1 MTAVPRIGQAVSF
14 RDDSKDD
21 SSAKGFAFFSR
32 ASKHALLAW
41 SWHVRKAE
49 FEVAKAPYFQ
59 SVANDFTN
67 PVSFA
72 VHFGSPQSKG
82 AKTRKRA
89 LCSPLLGSGWS
100 HARGGEILRD
110 LVDERLDVAVARSP
124 IPLAPLHQLRLR

>member
-49 FEVAKAPYFQ
+49 FEVAKAPYFP

-72 VHFGSPQSKG
+72 VHFGSPQSK
-82 AKTRKRA
+82 ARRHASERYA
-89 LCSPLLGSGWS
+89 LPYWGRVG
-100 HARGGEILRD
+100 HTQE
-110 LVDERLDVAVARSP
+110 VARSCVTLSMSASMSP
-124 IPLAPLHQLRLR
+124 SLVAPFHLHHSISSG